1 MSNHRARRP
10 LACVVGTLDLI
21 RALGLVGIRSAS
33 VSPPGDFARYSRH
46 TKVRIDSVDAS
57 REPHTLIERLLRF
70 GSEQQAP
77 PVLYY
82 DGDFKLL
89 AISRAR
95 ETLAQAFRFVL
106 PEPGLAEDLVDKS
119 RFAALVERLT
129 LPVPPAVRVS
139 SDGNAP
145 VADLRFPLVIKPLTR
160 QNDAWEPLA
169 SGKAIAVESP
179 ADLTT
184 LWPRLRDAGLEMLL
198 QELIPG
204 PESLVES
211 YHAYIDVEGK
221 TAGEFTGRKI
231 RTYPTKYG
239 YSTALEI
246 TFEHDVLES
255 GREILSR
262 LDFRGVAKL
271 DFKRHP
277 DDGRLY
283 LLEVNPRFN
292 IWHHPGARAGVNL
305 PEIVYRDLVGL
316 PRRPAGKLR
325 PGTRWVHPWFDFR
338 AARCQNVSLV
348 RWVPWMLACEAKY
361 GIALADPLPIPRAAA
376 VRLRRRLRRGAQVV
390 PPRL

>member
-1 MSNHRARRP
+1 MSNHIGRP
-10 LACVVGTLDLI
+10 LACVVGTLDLV
-21 RALGLVGIRSAS
+21 RALGLVGISSAV

-70 GSEQQAP
+70 GSEQPSP

-89 AISRAR
+89 AISRGRAA
-95 ETLAQAFRFVL
+95 LAQAFRFVL

-119 RFAALVERLT
+119 RFAALVERLA

-139 SDGNAP
+139 PDGNAP
-145 VADLRFPLVIKPLTR
+145 VTDLRFPLVIKPLTR
-160 QNDAWEPLA
+160 QNDSWEPLA
-169 SGKAIAVESP
+169 RGKAIEVESP
-179 ADLTT
+179 PELRK
-184 LWPRLRDAGLEMLL
+184 LWPRLREAGLGVLL

-204 PESLVES
+204 PETLVES
-211 YHAYIDVEGK
+211 YHAYIDVEGE

-231 RTYPTKYG
+231 RTYPTRYG

-246 TFEHDVLES
+246 TFEHDVVDA

-262 LDFRGVAKL
+262 LEFRGVAKL

-292 IWHHPGARAGVNL
+292 IWHHPGAKAGVNL

-316 PRRPAGKLR
+316 PRRPVPRVR
-325 PGTRWVHPWFDFR
+325 PGARWVHPWFDFR
-338 AARCQNVSLV
+338 AARLQGIPLA
-348 RWVPWMLACEAKY
+348 RWLPWMLMCEAKY
-361 GIALADPLPIPRAAA
+361 GVALDDPLPIPRAAA
-376 VRLRRRLRRGAQVV
+376 VRLRRRLRRSAQAD
-390 PPRL
+390 PPRS